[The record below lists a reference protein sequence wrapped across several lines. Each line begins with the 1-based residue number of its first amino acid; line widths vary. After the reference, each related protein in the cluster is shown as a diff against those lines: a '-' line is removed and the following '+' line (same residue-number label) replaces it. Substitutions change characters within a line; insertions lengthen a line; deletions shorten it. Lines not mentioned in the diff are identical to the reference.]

1 MFCYEQVQ
9 SCLFRHRFPPSKPW
23 SFLCC
28 SLFLRSQIIWNEEI
42 KRGLVTTDV
51 NRCFFKRLF
60 CSTLHRFSFD
70 QFAAVWQPIST
81 SLVRQLHVHKT
92 EPRPQRLIS
101 HKLQLRESIR
111 DITEQIRA
119 KYTLSRKILLMK
131 FYALMKYD
139 LSRKYYEEVTSQRNE
154 QRRRRGRQLNS
165 THINI
170 VTIKS

>member
-9 SCLFRHRFPPSKPW
+9 SCLFRHWFPPPEPW

-51 NRCFFKRLF
+51 NRCCWKKLL
-60 CSTLHRFSFD
+60 CLILHRLSFD
-70 QFAAVWQPIST
+70 QLAAFWQPIST

-119 KYTLSRKILLMK
+119 KYTLSRCSWILRSDEIRSITQEL
-131 FYALMKYD
+131 
-139 LSRKYYEEVTSQRNE
+139 
-154 QRRRRGRQLNS
+154 RRGHKPAKWAKTESR
-165 THINI
+165 T
-170 VTIKS
+170 

>member
-9 SCLFRHRFPPSKPW
+9 SCLFRHWFSPPEPW

-51 NRCFFKRLF
+51 NRCFLKKLL
-60 CSTLHRFSFD
+60 CSILHRFSFD
-70 QFAAVWQPIST
+70 QFAAFWQPIST
-81 SLVRQLHVHKT
+81 SLDRQLHVHKT

-119 KYTLSRKILLMK
+119 KYTLSRNILLMNFTRWWNTIYHARITK
-131 FYALMKYD
+131 
-139 LSRKYYEEVTSQRNE
+139 RSQASE
-154 QRRRRGRQLNS
+154 MSKDGVEDVNS
-165 THINI
+165 TQQ
-170 VTIKS
+170 TLTSWQ

>member
-9 SCLFRHRFPPSKPW
+9 SCLFRHWFPPPEPW

-51 NRCFFKRLF
+51 NRCFFKKLF
-60 CSTLHRFSFD
+60 CSILHSFSFD

-119 KYTLSRKILLMK
+119 KYTLSRNILLMNFTLWWNTIYHARITK
-131 FYALMKYD
+131 
-139 LSRKYYEEVTSQRNE
+139 RSQASE
-154 QRRRRGRQLNS
+154 MSKDGVEDVNS
-165 THINI
+165 TQQ
-170 VTIKS
+170 TLTSWQ